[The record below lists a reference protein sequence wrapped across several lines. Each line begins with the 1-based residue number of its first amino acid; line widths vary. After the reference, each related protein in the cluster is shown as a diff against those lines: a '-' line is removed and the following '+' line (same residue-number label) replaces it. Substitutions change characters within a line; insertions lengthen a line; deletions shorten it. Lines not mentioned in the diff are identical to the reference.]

1 MQFKNEIEIIANNVG
16 ELMTL
21 GAVPNAPIPCII
33 IGYLIQKSAISG
45 EDELYIVCNKQKDN
59 NIKFPSKQLEQCTI
73 LYKDDNM
80 DLNRCVIIPYGC
92 LRVKKGKIK
101 TAFLKEK

>member
-45 EDELYIVCNKQKDN
+45 ENELYALCYKKKDN
-59 NIKFPSKQLEQCTI
+59 NVSFSSKQLEQCTI
-73 LYKDDNM
+73 LYKDDGM
-80 DLNRCVIIPYGC
+80 DFSKCTIIPYNC
-92 LRVKKGKIK
+92 LRIKKGKIK
-101 TAFLKEK
+101 TAFIKEK